1 MGNFLRDPSDGR
13 LLTVLSNIFVFPLC
27 TPNLCDNIHFPEFST
42 VRPVVRLDQDF
53 SNNKYYPVSWKFFI
67 LMVAKLYLSILLNR
81 LESSTFSNGL
91 NRDRSVHRKCYLL
104 LESRPTFGLRLLCY
118 LILVPLN
125 RKRSESIPAWVWRSQ
140 TRVSFLKIRRARA
153 WSANRDANIE
163 NTCRTSA
170 GKRNLCQIFTVG
182 PSLSRG
188 FMITYP
194 RRSSRMR
201 WEEDV

>member
-1 MGNFLRDPSDGR
+1 MTGHSGRGTPMDDGNASCRRIAVPVWDRSSESAHDRTIKLGHKQVLFPHYSEILVIPVIVRRPVKIYVLLCMGNFLRDPSDGR

-125 RKRSESIPAWVWRSQ
+125 RKRSESIPA
-140 TRVSFLKIRRARA
+140 
-153 WSANRDANIE
+153 
-163 NTCRTSA
+163 
-170 GKRNLCQIFTVG
+170 
-182 PSLSRG
+182 
-188 FMITYP
+188 
-194 RRSSRMR
+194 
-201 WEEDV
+201 